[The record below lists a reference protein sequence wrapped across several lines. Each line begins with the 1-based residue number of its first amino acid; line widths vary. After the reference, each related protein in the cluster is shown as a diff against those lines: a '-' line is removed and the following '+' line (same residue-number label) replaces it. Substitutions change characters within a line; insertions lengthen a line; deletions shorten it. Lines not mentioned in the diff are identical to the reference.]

1 MSNEKILI
9 VEDEKVLAD
18 VLETKLKK
26 EGYQVEVA
34 YDGRAGYE
42 KIINW
47 APHLILLDIIMPK
60 MNGYEVLEKMNAEG
74 KKIPVIIISNSGQPV
89 EIEKTTKL
97 GAVDHLIKTQFDT
110 GEVITKVRNY
120 LSGIKLDSA
129 GKYMSA
135 KKEETKKNNEGKF
148 KVLLV
153 EDDNF
158 LRSICSKKLIKEGF
172 EVIEAIDGSQAFKE
186 MEKIKPDVILL
197 DLVMPIMDGFEVL
210 AKIRN
215 NPDKQ
220 IAAIPVIILSN
231 LGQDEEI
238 KKAMGL
244 GANMFLVK
252 ANFSTGEIVKKVR
265 KLLGME

>member
-9 VEDEKVLAD
+9 IEDEKILAD
-18 VLETKLKK
+18 VLEAKLKK

-34 YDGRAGYE
+34 YDGELGYE

-47 APHLILLDIIMPK
+47 TPNLILLDIVMPK
-60 MNGYEVLEKMNAEG
+60 MNGYEVLEKMNREG

-110 GEVITKVRNY
+110 GEVIVKIRNY
-120 LSGIKLDSA
+120 LSGTKPDSA
-129 GKYMSA
+129 VKYIA
-135 KKEETKKNNEGKF
+135 KEETQKTGEGKY
-148 KVLLV
+148 KIMLV

-158 LRSICSKKLIKEGF
+158 LRSICSQKLRKEGF
-172 EVIEAIDGSQAFKE
+172 DVIEAMDGVQALKE
-186 MEKIKPDVILL
+186 MEKINPDVILL
-197 DLVMPIMDGFEVL
+197 DLVMPSMDGFEVL
-210 AKIRN
+210 TKIRN
-215 NPDKQ
+215 HQDKK
-220 IAAIPVIILSN
+220 IAVTPVIILSN

-238 KKAMGL
+238 KKALSL

-252 ANFSTGEIVKKVR
+252 ANFTTGEIVKKVR
-265 KLLGME
+265 KLLGMD

>member
-9 VEDEKVLAD
+9 IEDEKVLAD
-18 VLETKLKK
+18 VLESKLKK
-26 EGYQVEVA
+26 EGYQVEA
-34 YDGRAGYE
+34 ASDGELGYE

-47 APHLILLDIIMPK
+47 SPDLILLDIIMPK
-60 MNGYEVLEKMNAEG
+60 MNGYEVLEKMNKEG

-120 LSGIKLDSA
+120 LAGTKLDSA
-129 GKYMSA
+129 GKYMA
-135 KKEETKKNNEGKF
+135 AKEETKKTNEGKF

-158 LRSICSKKLIKEGF
+158 LRSICSQKLIKEGF
-172 EVIEAIDGSQAFKE
+172 EVVEAVDGVQALKE

-197 DLVMPIMDGFEVL
+197 DLVMPSMDGFEVL

-215 NPDKQ
+215 HQDKK
-220 IAAIPVIILSN
+220 IAVTPVIILSN

-238 KKAMGL
+238 KKALSL

-252 ANFSTGEIVKKVR
+252 ANFTTGEIVKKVK
-265 KLLGME
+265 KLLGMA